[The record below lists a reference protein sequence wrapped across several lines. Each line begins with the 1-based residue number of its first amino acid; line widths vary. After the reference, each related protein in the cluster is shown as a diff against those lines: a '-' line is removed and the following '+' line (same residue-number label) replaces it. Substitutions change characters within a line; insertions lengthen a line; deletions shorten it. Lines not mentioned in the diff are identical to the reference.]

1 MAGGDRPLGN
11 SPDAIRLHPDAL
23 WRNNKPDEPNL
34 FCVELASR
42 EFEMEPCG
50 LEPLENLPDMHR
62 VLFACLQVDNNIVEI
77 GNTEQD

>member
-1 MAGGDRPLGN
+1 
-11 SPDAIRLHPDAL
+11 
-23 WRNNKPDEPNL
+23 
-34 FCVELASR
+34 
-42 EFEMEPCG
+42 MEPCG